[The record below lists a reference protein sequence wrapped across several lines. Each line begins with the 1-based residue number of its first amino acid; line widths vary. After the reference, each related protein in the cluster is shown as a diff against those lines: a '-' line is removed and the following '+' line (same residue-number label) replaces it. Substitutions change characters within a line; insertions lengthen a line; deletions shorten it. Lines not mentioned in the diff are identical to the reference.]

1 MKKYPAMMIEI
12 GAHTDCR
19 GSDEYNL
26 KLSHK
31 RANAVKEYLVSNGI
45 LEKNITSVGYGESQ
59 PLNNCTKPG
68 MCKKEAYDMNR
79 RCEFVIL
86 N

>member
-1 MKKYPAMMIEI
+1 MEIEI

-19 GSDEYNL
+19 GTEKYNL
-26 KLSHK
+26 ILSNK
-31 RANAVKEYLVSNGI
+31 RANSVKNYLTSQGI
-45 LEKNITSVGYGESQ
+45 ETERVKFVGYGESQ

-68 MCKKEAYDMNR
+68 MCEESEYDINR